1 MHAHVTELP
10 PGRVADEDDEVHV
23 HEEPKAF
30 IWKHV
35 FSTDHKVIG
44 KQYFMLAV
52 VSLVIGITLSL
63 MFRYHLS
70 TWSPQKMFLSP
81 ETYIQVLTMH
91 GTILVFFVLTTA
103 PLSGFGNYFL
113 PIQIGA
119 VDMAFPRLNML
130 SFWFTF
136 VAFLIMMAAF
146 VVPGGPPV
154 SGWTGY
160 PPLSAINSSTTGMGW
175 GQSLWVLSIAVFCI
189 ASMLGA
195 INFIVT
201 TLDLRARGM
210 SLTRMPLSVW
220 SWFFTAIVALLTF
233 SVLFAGGLL
242 LLLDRHLCTSF
253 YLPAGVIFGAK
264 ELNHKGG
271 SPLLFQHLF
280 WFFGHPEVYIIIM
293 PAMGIVTQV
302 ISNFSRRAVMGYRM
316 MIGCLAFISSVGM
329 LVWGHH
335 MFQSGMSPYTAVAF
349 SVLTMAI
356 TAPSALKTLYWLGT
370 LWGGKIRFTA
380 AMLFALGFL
389 SLFVT
394 GGISGLFLGQ
404 NVVDVYFHDTYFVVA
419 HFHIIMGVAALFA
432 TVAGTYFWFPKMY
445 GRMLNETLGKLH
457 FWLTFAGVYCVFIP
471 MHIIGM
477 LGHPRRYSG
486 FEFELLS
493 DPTIVWIHRFTTV
506 AAFFTAFAQL
516 IFLYNLF
523 YSMFK
528 GAKAADNPWEAT
540 TLEWATS
547 SPPPFD
553 NFGGKE
559 PVVYHGAY
567 EFSVPGAAKDFIMQ
581 NEPVAPPSNSP
592 VETPAETAPVQV

>member
-1 MHAHVTELP
+1 MHAESKPLPAHVHAA
-10 PGRVADEDDEVHV
+10 GDEDDVVHA
-23 HEEPKAF
+23 HKEPTAF

-52 VSLVIGITLSL
+52 VSLVIGVVLSL
-63 MFRYHLS
+63 LFRYHLA
-70 TWSPQKMFLSP
+70 TWTPQQMYLSP
-81 ETYIQVLTMH
+81 ETYIQFLTMH

-130 SFWFTF
+130 SFWLTLL
-136 VAFLIMMAAF
+136 AFAIMLGAF
-146 VVPGGPPV
+146 FVPGGPPV

-160 PPLSAINSSTTGMGW
+160 PPLSAIHSNTPGMGW

-189 ASMLGA
+189 ASLVGA

-210 SLTRMPLSVW
+210 TLLKMPLTVW
-220 SWFFTAIVALLTF
+220 AWFLTAIVALLTF
-233 SVLFAGGLL
+233 AVLFAGGLL
-242 LLLDRHLCTSF
+242 LLLDRHMGTSF
-253 YLPAGVIFGAK
+253 YIPAGVIFGAK

-293 PAMGIVTQV
+293 PAMGI
-302 ISNFSRRAVMGYRM
+302 ISHVLATFTRRPVFGYKA

-329 LVWGHH
+329 FVWGHH
-335 MFQSGMSPYTAVAF
+335 MFQSGMSPYTAIGF
-349 SVLTMAI
+349 SILTMTI
-356 TAPSALKTLYWLGT
+356 TAPSALKTLCWLGT
-370 LWGGKIRFTA
+370 IWGGKIRFTA
-380 AMLFALGFL
+380 SMLFALGFV
-389 SLFVT
+389 SLFVS

-404 NVVDVYFHDTYFVVA
+404 NVVDIYFHDTYFVVA

-432 TVAGTYFWFPKMY
+432 TVAGTYYWFPKMY
-445 GRMLNETLGKLH
+445 GRYMNETLGKWH
-457 FWLTFAGVYCVFIP
+457 FWLTFVGVYCVFIP
-471 MHIIGM
+471 MHIMGM
-477 LGHPRRYSG
+477 MGHPRRYSG

-493 DPTIVWIHRFTTV
+493 DPTIIWIHKFTTV
-506 AAFFTAFAQL
+506 AAFFTAIAQL

-523 YSMFK
+523 HSIFK
-528 GAKAADNPWEAT
+528 GRQAPENPWEST
-540 TLEWATS
+540 SLEWITA
-547 SPPPFD
+547 SPPAFD
-553 NFGGKE
+553 NFGGQE
-559 PVVYHGAY
+559 PVVHHGPY
-567 EFSVPGAAKDFIMQ
+567 EYSVPGARQDYIMQ
-581 NEPVAPPSNSP
+581 NAAPDALPANP
-592 VETPAETAPVQV
+592 TATP